1 MRHLLPFDGTRAA
14 ARLAALF
21 VLVAL
26 LVVGSIRTRSPSHD
40 PRTPSPASRVT
51 RGTPGLF
58 LLGESSH
65 R

>member
-1 MRHLLPFDGTRAA
+1 MRHLLPFDGTRVA

-26 LVVGSIRTRSPSHD
+26 LAVVGSIPSRGPSRD
-40 PRTPSPASRVT
+40 QRTPSPASRVT
-51 RGTPGLF
+51 RGAPGLF

-65 R
+65 